1 MFHRN
6 YCMDI
11 LLENA
16 TSYTE
21 KSKIYGLTEAEQ
33 AVVNDRMIGNL
44 YQSALKRKDIDF
56 GDIPNSKGD
65 LQKFGGYSNMVATLD
80 ILTKLSK
87 KFGIRIP
94 EIQIVED
101 AVNNIRTQKVSFEKG
116 YQLNI
121 DFIKLYYQ
129 SLVLACIDA
138 TTLLLASYVNYT
150 KTINNVEFQLK
161 KGKGI
166 SGNICIDSLNS
177 FNKSIKDG
185 SFNKFVSGLFNKK
198 QENFLGTAAAK
209 LVALPIK
216 ATITVAT
223 SIVPVLRG
231 LLFYFYDAKMS
242 VSEHLAY
249 QKELLEMNKFSLEAG
264 NMDAQKRNKIL
275 SKQQKYIDRLSSLS
289 DKMLVRNQLA
299 TKSSIN
305 GINADNKNYNINS
318 LSNDGDGFMFI

>member
-16 TSYTE
+16 TNYTE

-65 LQKFGGYSNMVATLD
+65 LQRVGGYSNMVATLD
-80 ILTKLSK
+80 VLTKLAK
-87 KFGIRIP
+87 KFGINIP
-94 EIQIVED
+94 EIRIVED
-101 AVNNIRTQKVSFEKG
+101 AINNIRTQRKSFEKG

-121 DFIKLYYQ
+121 DFLKLYYQ
-129 SLVLACIDA
+129 ALVLACIDA

-166 SGNICIDSLNS
+166 SGNICLDSLNS
-177 FNKSIKDG
+177 FNNSIKDG
-185 SFNKFVSGLFNKK
+185 SFNKFVNGLLNKK
-198 QENFLGTAAAK
+198 QENFLGTVGAIAAM
-209 LVALPIK
+209 PIK
-216 ATITVAT
+216 ATITIAT
-223 SIVPVLRG
+223 SIVPVLRT
-231 LLFYFYDAKMS
+231 LLFYFYDTKMS
-242 VSEHLAY
+242 FSEKLAY
-249 QKELLEMNKFSLEAG
+249 QKELLEMNKFNLEAG

-275 SKQQKYIDRLSSLS
+275 SKQQKYIDRLNKLS
-289 DKMLVRNQLA
+289 DKMIVSTQL
-299 TKSSIN
+299 TNKSTANEIK
-305 GINADNKNYNINS
+305 ADNKNYNINS
-318 LSNDGDGFMFI
+318 VSNDGDGFMFI

>member
-11 LLENA
+11 LIENA
-16 TSYTE
+16 SNYTE
-21 KSKIYGLTEAEQ
+21 KSRIYGLTEAEQ
-33 AVVNDRMIGNL
+33 AVVNDRMVGNL

-65 LQKFGGYSNMVATLD
+65 LQKFSGYNNMVATLD
-80 ILTKLSK
+80 VLEKLTK
-87 KFGIRIP
+87 KFGMKIP

-101 AVNNIRTQKVSFEKG
+101 AINNIRTQRNQFEKG

-129 SLVLACIDA
+129 ALVLACIDA
-138 TTLLLASYVNYT
+138 TTLILASYVNYT

-166 SGNICIDSLNS
+166 SGNICLDSLAS

-185 SFNKFVSGLFNKK
+185 SFNKFANGLLSKK
-198 QENFLGTAAAK
+198 QENFLGSMAAK
-209 LVALPIK
+209 VATMPIK
-216 ATITVAT
+216 ATVTIAT

-231 LLFYFYDAKMS
+231 LLFYFYDTKMS
-242 VSEHLAY
+242 ISEKLAY
-249 QKELLEMNKFSLEAG
+249 QKELLEMNKFSLEAEG
-264 NMDAQKRNKIL
+264 MDAQTRNKIL
-275 SKQQKYIDRLSSLS
+275 SKQQKYIDRLSKMS
-289 DKMLVRNQLA
+289 DKMIVTTQLKN
-299 TKSSIN
+299 KSTVANIN
-305 GINADNKNYNINS
+305 DDNKNYNINS
-318 LSNDGDGFMFI
+318 VSNDGNGFMFI